1 MILDNKLMKYV
12 LFKKRTEKEV
22 RQKCKQ
28 LDYTEDY
35 TDEIIEYL
43 TEAGYIND
51 EVYVQKYNQN
61 VIKLKKCSVFEIKM
75 DLMRRGVDDD
85 LIEKYID
92 DSLYEY
98 EEECAIELAQK
109 KYRSEN
115 DMDKVK
121 KYLINKGYTRSNV
134 SKAIDNLANLEDN

>member
-1 MILDNKLMKYV
+1 MILDNKVMKYV

-35 TDEIIEYL
+35 TDEVIDYL
-43 TEAGYIND
+43 KEGEYIND
-51 EVYVQKYNQN
+51 EIYVQKYIQN

-75 DLMRRGVDDD
+75 DLIRRGVDDD

-92 DSLYEY
+92 DVLYEY
-98 EEECAIELAQK
+98 EEQCAIDLAMK
-109 KYRSEN
+109 KYRS
-115 DMDKVK
+115 DADVDKVK
-121 KYLINKGYTRSNV
+121 KYLMNKGYTHSNV
-134 SKAIDNLANLEDN
+134 TKAIDNLDILEDN

>member
-35 TDEIIEYL
+35 SDEIIEYL

-51 EVYVQKYNQN
+51 EIYVQKYIQN

-75 DLMRRGVDDD
+75 DLMRRGIDDD